1 MKLPNARYR
10 VVNFRLSSSE
20 YEAVYCACQSEG
32 VPTVSEFARSSILR
46 RVHGEPISGGNADFW
61 LLKLSERVSSI
72 ERNLDLVLRTLKT
85 QEVEQKPSDEKNE
98 KVD

>member
-20 YEAVYCACQSEG
+20 YEAVYCACQLEG

-46 RVHGEPISGGNADFW
+46 RVHGEPINGGNADLW

-72 ERNLDLVLRTLKT
+72 ERSLDLVLRTLKT
-85 QEVEQKPSDEKNE
+85 QETEQKLSDERNE